1 MFARHLS
8 ADAIRG
14 CLAGGLLCIALGGP
28 ASAQAQTPVDPT
40 APAPVPLQ
48 AGDVADAQKR
58 ARTISI
64 LPLKTD
70 LVAVGELFAPD
81 MPLGGQDRPD
91 TEALLT
97 RALED
102 QPFVAVK
109 PPSRVR
115 TELADDATAQSLARA
130 AQQRY
135 RLGLDLYLGLATA
148 RAATNLQ
155 EASDL
160 YRGIY
165 QDVFDAKPFADAAF
179 MLGVSL
185 VDMGRAAEG
194 HIVLKDAF
202 QAQPDR
208 RFRPNFFPPQVN
220 AALANALLD
229 QRSTG
234 DPLHPYG
241 DNRRMLALANR
252 LGSAYL
258 VLATLRP
265 GRDEPELSVAIFGA
279 QRRVVEAE
287 LRVPLRDAAARV
299 PAFFSR
305 WLSCV
310 PIAQTRESPSAG
322 RETRLDTSG
331 SYALYLRQPT
341 RRDFHSLGFGA
352 GTSVDLRPGL
362 EWFARL
368 NMYTSLSDPYQDLL
382 HAFNSVRLMSGVG
395 FWWRQGPV
403 RFFARPAIDLHLLG
417 DFVAT
422 TDANC
427 KLFGTDHKLCNTA
440 SLSDLQQRVLV
451 GVNLA
456 LGTHVHIGR
465 NFYVAIQAS
474 ASTYFLPLT
483 GTDRLNF
490 PISGEVGLGYRM

>member
-1 MFARHLS
+1 MPLRPAPPIARW
-8 ADAIRG
+8 
-14 CLAGGLLCIALGGP
+14 LALCGLCALLGVP
-28 ASAQAQTPVDPT
+28 QRALAQTLPERDTPLA
-40 APAPVPLQ
+40 APLT
-48 AGDVADAQKR
+48 AGDVPDAQKR
-58 ARTISI
+58 SRTVAL
-64 LPLKTD
+64 LPLKND
-70 LVAVGELFAPD
+70 LVAFADLFAPD
-81 MPLGGQDRPD
+81 APPGGPQLPD
-91 TEALLT
+91 VEAALQ
-97 RALED
+97 RALES
-102 QPFVAVK
+102 QPYVAVK
-109 PPSRVR
+109 PVARVR
-115 TELADDATAQSLARA
+115 AELADDPAAQPLARA

-155 EASDL
+155 EATEL

-165 QDVFDAKPFADAAF
+165 QDIVDAKPLADAAF

-202 QAQPDR
+202 QVQPDR

-220 AALANALLD
+220 TALANALVD
-229 QRSTG
+229 HRSTG
-234 DPLHPYG
+234 DPQHPYG

-252 LGSAYL
+252 LGSSAL
-258 VLATLRP
+258 VLASLRQ
-265 GRDEPELSVAIFGA
+265 GREEPELFVAIFGT
-279 QRRVVEAE
+279 QRRVIEAE
-287 LRVPLRDAAARV
+287 LRVPVREAEGRLD
-299 PAFFSR
+299 AFFSR
-305 WLSCV
+305 WLSCTPV
-310 PIAQTRESPSAG
+310 TETRESAPAG
-322 RETRLDTSG
+322 REVRLDTSG

-352 GTSVDLRPGL
+352 GTSVDLGPGL

-395 FWWRQGPV
+395 FWLRRGPV
-403 RFFARPAIDLHLLG
+403 RMFARPAIDLHLLG

-427 KLFGTDHKLCNTA
+427 KLFGTDHKLCDQSSIA
-440 SLSDLQQRVLV
+440 DLQQRVLV

-456 LGTHVHIGR
+456 IGTHIHIGR
-465 NFYVAIQAS
+465 NFFVAIQGS

-490 PISGEVGLGYRM
+490 PVSGEVGLGYRM